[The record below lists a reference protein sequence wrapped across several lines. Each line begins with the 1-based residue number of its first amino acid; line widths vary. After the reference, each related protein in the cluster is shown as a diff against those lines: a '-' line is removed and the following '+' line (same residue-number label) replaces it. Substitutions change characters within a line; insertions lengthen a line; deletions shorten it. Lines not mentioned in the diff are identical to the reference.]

1 MTYYGATVIHPK
13 TIKPLQNACIPL
25 WVKPFGDP
33 AASGTIISDKQQ
45 EQLVP
50 AVIVKKD
57 QVLISISTKDYSFI
71 TEDHLSEIFTAFAGC
86 HTKIN
91 MMQVSA
97 LSFSVCIDQN
107 SRRFK
112 QLTEIL
118 SNSFK
123 IKYNEGLQLV
133 TIRHFTKQLLDEL
146 SADKRI
152 FMEQLSRNTAQLV
165 LQ

>member
-1 MTYYGATVIHPK
+1 
-13 TIKPLQNACIPL
+13 
-25 WVKPFGDP
+25 
-33 AASGTIISDKQQ
+33 
-45 EQLVP
+45 
-50 AVIVKKD
+50 
-57 QVLISISTKDYSFI
+57 
-71 TEDHLSEIFTAFAGC
+71 
-86 HTKIN
+86 
-91 MMQVSA
+91 

-118 SNSFK
+118 YNSFN
-123 IKYNEGLQLV
+123 IKYNESLQLV